1 MGNGIGLGTAIA
13 VAISW
18 SRNKSINFSQ
28 IFIKILMKKY
38 FLSLIILLSFLQI
51 KAQKAVLSNRI
62 ANYDISVNLD
72 ATKKTLEGTE
82 TLTWKNTST
91 DNISELQFHLY
102 LNAFKDVNSTFMH
115 ESDGKLRGDKMDKKA
130 KENWGS
136 IAILS
141 MQVRGGEN
149 LTNKI
154 QFIQPDDL
162 NDKDKTVVRV
172 PLSKSLKPNESI
184 TLNINF
190 KAKLPKI
197 FARTGFADNYF
208 LVGQWFPKIGVYESS
223 GMRYAKKGAW
233 NCHQFHADSE
243 FYADFGNYHVNMTV
257 PKDFILAAT
266 GIFQNEKL
274 NQNNTKTVNY
284 FASDV
289 HDFAWTVSPRFVVS
303 ERQWKHV
310 KIKAVM
316 QPEHAG
322 STERYFQSA
331 IVALDYFD
339 KNLGKY
345 PHSVLTLVDP
355 PLAGSGSSGMEYPTF
370 ITCGETF
377 WGIPSGIRLPEVVTI
392 HEFGHQYFQGML
404 ASNEFEESF
413 LDEGFNQ
420 YYEGRIMDETYGK
433 GSQFNILGF
442 KIGDMESSRMSY
454 VGMKNP
460 KISEIFRYSWKYPKG
475 TYGTLTY
482 TKTATWLKTLENM
495 LGRNVMDEIMQT
507 YFIRWRFKHPSVQ
520 DFINIANEI
529 TPKRLG
535 NKFGQNLNWYFEQVL
550 YKAPDC
556 DYTLTKISNNGN
568 KSEFTVERLG
578 DMVLPNEILVQ
589 FADGKTEILAWNG
602 KDRTKTYKF
611 DKALE
616 SATIDPKN
624 KILLDLNMNNNSQ
637 TLKQS
642 SLPFIKYAMKMM
654 FWLENL
660 I

>member
-1 MGNGIGLGTAIA
+1 
-13 VAISW
+13 
-18 SRNKSINFSQ
+18 
-28 IFIKILMKKY
+28 MKKY
-38 FLSLIILLSFLQI
+38 ILLFLLIIFFLQI
-51 KAQKAVLSNRI
+51 NAQKSPLSNRI
-62 ANYDISVNLD
+62 ANYDILVKLD
-72 ATKKTLEGTE
+72 ANKKTLDGKE
-82 TLTWKNTST
+82 TLTWKNTSS

-102 LNAFKDVNSTFMH
+102 LNAFKDANSTFMK
-115 ESDGKLRGDKMDKKA
+115 ESGGQLRGKKIDKNA

-136 IAILS
+136 ISILS
-141 MQVRGGEN
+141 MYIRGGEN

-162 NDKDKTVVRV
+162 NEKDKTVIRV
-172 PLSKSLKPNESI
+172 PLSKALKPDETI

-197 FARTGFADNYF
+197 FARIGFSNDYF
-208 LVGQWFPKIGVYESS
+208 LVGQWFPKIGVYEPA
-223 GMRYAKKGAW
+223 GMRYATKGAW

-266 GIFQNEKL
+266 GIFQNEKV
-274 NQNNTKTVNY
+274 NKDKTKTITYHAN
-284 FASDV
+284 DV
-289 HDFAWTVSPRFVVS
+289 HDFAWTVSPKFVVS

-316 QPEHAG
+316 QPEHSG

-331 IVALDYFD
+331 IVALNYFD

-345 PHSVLTLVDP
+345 PHTVLTLVDP

-370 ITCGETF
+370 ITCGETI
-377 WGIPSGIRLPEVVTI
+377 WGMPNGMRLPEVVTI

-454 VGMKNP
+454 VSMGNP
-460 KISEIFRYSWKYPKG
+460 KISEIFRFSWKYPKG
-475 TYGTLTY
+475 AYSILTY

-495 LGRNVMDEIMQT
+495 LGRPVMDEIMQM
-507 YFIRWRFKHPSVQ
+507 YFIRWRFKHPCVQ
-520 DFINIANEI
+520 DFINIVNEI

-535 NKFGQNLNWYFEQVL
+535 NKFGTNMNWYFEQVL
-550 YKAPDC
+550 YKAPVC
-556 DYTLTKISNNGN
+556 DYAVKGITQKAFI
-568 KSEFTVERLG
+568 VERLG
-578 DMVLPNEILVQ
+578 DMILPTEILVK
-589 FADGKTEILAWNG
+589 FADGKEQLLAWNG
-602 KDRTKTYKF
+602 KDYTKTYKF
-611 DKALE
+611 EQPIE
-616 SATIDPKN
+616 SVTIDPKN
-624 KILLDLNMNNNSQ
+624 KILLDLNIINNSQ

-642 SLPFIKYAMKMM
+642 TLPFIKYAMKIM
-654 FWLENL
+654 FWLENV